1 MAQEEYPTLQGD
13 APSWADIE
21 TDHIIYDGEIVST
34 KDYQAINWGRTVE
47 VGELR
52 GASGGRVRRRTRG
65 QVSYELTITYYKD
78 GARRMRDGLAAT
90 ATAKG
95 LVDAQGRPQI
105 SRVPF
110 DVLCKHSVDGD
121 PRIHKMLAQGLRWLG
136 ETGASTEGVDAET
149 VEVTFSPACIEIDGT
164 VLL

>member
-34 KDYQAINWGRTVE
+34 KDYQAINWERTVE

-65 QVSYELTITYYKD
+65 QVSYTLSVTYYKD
-78 GARRMRDGLAAT
+78 GARRMRDALAAT
-90 ATAKG
+90 ALAKG
-95 LVDAQGRPQI
+95 YVDAQGRPQI

-110 DVLCKHSVDGD
+110 SLLSKHSVDGD
-121 PRIHKMLAQGLRWLG
+121 ARIHTMLAQGLRWLG
-136 ETGASTEGVDAET
+136 ESGTSTEGVDAET
-149 VEVTFSPACIEIDGT
+149 VEVTFSPMEIEVDGT